1 MICWNMSWWRCPA
14 DGSRRRRSEVDC
26 MPRAVRSFLSSP
38 PFPGFSSGQVKL
50 ALSLGSCIPLSGC
63 FLQVIAALLALTSSL
78 LHRLD
83 RLDEHEPS
91 RHTPTHVHTP
101 PHHITSICHNP
112 GGDPNCFIRCP
123 ASSGDDWSIR
133 AVPFRSFPLLLLPCA
148 QRHYYDSFLYYIHR
162 IVCAKTPHC
171 SEYFF

>member
-1 MICWNMSWWRCPA
+1 MHAESCEVISLVPSFSRLFQRSGQARLVSWLLHPA
-14 DGSRRRRSEVDC
+14 FWVLFTSNSGAAGTYFFV
-26 MPRAVRSFLSSP
+26 AA
-38 PFPGFSSGQVKL
+38 SSG
-50 ALSLGSCIPLSGC
+50 
-63 FLQVIAALLALTSSL
+63 
-78 LHRLD
+78 

-112 GGDPNCFIRCP
+112 GGDPNRFIRCP

>member
-38 PFPGFSSGQVKL
+38 PFPGFSSGQRQARLVSWL
-50 ALSLGSCIPLSGC
+50 LHPAFWALFTSNRG
-63 FLQVIAALLALTSSL
+63 AAGTSSL
-78 LHRLD
+78 LRRPD
-83 RLDEHEPS
+83 RLDEQEPS
-91 RHTPTHVHTP
+91 RHTPTHVHTRAHTP
-101 PHHITSICHNP
+101 QHHITSICHNP
-112 GGDPNCFIRCP
+112 GGDPNYFIRCP

-162 IVCAKTPHC
+162 IVCAKNPPLL
-171 SEYFF
+171 